1 MMVAC
6 QALDLRKPLQ
16 PAKATSA
23 VLETVRK
30 QVPFMAKDR
39 SLYPDQRKI
48 LELIRNGNILKSA
61 EMIAGKLA

>member
-1 MMVAC
+1 
-6 QALDLRKPLQ
+6 
-16 PAKATSA
+16 
-23 VLETVRK
+23 
-30 QVPFMAKDR
+30 MAKDR